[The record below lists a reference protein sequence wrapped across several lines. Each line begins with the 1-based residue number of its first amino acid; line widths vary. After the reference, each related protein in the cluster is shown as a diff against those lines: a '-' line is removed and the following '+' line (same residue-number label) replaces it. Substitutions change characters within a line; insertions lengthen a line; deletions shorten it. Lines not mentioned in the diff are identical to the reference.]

1 VGVVRTVS
9 RWGVAELT
17 DALAGAVDVELGSDG
32 VGDWCQPWRLPTADL
47 ELHHPALTLSA
58 MCPSGVRLRLRT
70 ASRQVRL
77 EADQVLLVAG
87 LPAFEAPYDL
97 LVDGVPAQRG
107 SVRPVPDGVE
117 FLGLPA
123 GDKALEIWLPI
134 LPGIRIRGLRA
145 LDGLPLL
152 PAPADRRPRW
162 TVYGSSITHGWD
174 TSPART
180 WPAVAA
186 RILGRSVTNLGY
198 SGACLL
204 DPLVARVI
212 AEQPTE
218 HIALEIGINIHNT
231 AALRSRTLLPVLHGF
246 LATIRSRRA
255 HVPITVIGPVFGGAR
270 EESVVACGQEEVW
283 EVSGDLTLGEIRGLL
298 REAVRLLR
306 KRGDTARTWI
316 DGRQLFGAADAAAG
330 GLPDGLHPDAAGQ
343 LRMGERFAV
352 LQSGFGAGANSG
364 QWAPRQSS
372 ESVRN
377 QSGSR
382 KGH

>member
-1 VGVVRTVS
+1 
-9 RWGVAELT
+9 
-17 DALAGAVDVELGSDG
+17 
-32 VGDWCQPWRLPTADL
+32 
-47 ELHHPALTLSA
+47 
-58 MCPSGVRLRLRT
+58 VRL
-70 ASRQVRL
+70 
-77 EADQVLLVAG
+77 
-87 LPAFEAPYDL
+87 
-97 LVDGVPAQRG
+97 
-107 SVRPVPDGVE
+107 
-117 FLGLPA
+117 
-123 GDKALEIWLPI
+123 
-134 LPGIRIRGLRA
+134 RGLRA

-162 TVYGSSITHGWD
+162 TVYGSSITHGCD
-174 TSPART
+174 TSPAQA

-212 AEQPTE
+212 AERPAE

-246 LATIRSRRA
+246 LATIRSRQA
-255 HVPITVIGPVFGGAR
+255 HVPITVIGPIFGGVR
-270 EESVVACGQEEVW
+270 EESVVACRFEGAP

-298 REAVRLLR
+298 RDAVGVLR
-306 KRGDTARTWI
+306 RRGDAALTWI
-316 DGRQLFGAADAAAG
+316 DGRRLFGAADAAAG

-343 LRMGERFAV
+343 SRMGERFAV
-352 LQSGFGAGANSG
+352 LQGGFGAGANSG
-364 QWAPRQSS
+364 HPALRRSS